1 VGVVVAVMMLVVT
14 VVAGERLRVGLVV
27 ITPGAEECLRVSGWN
42 LLHQFSVSLRYLGLN
57 LCPVCDSFLN
67 LLCTL

>member
-1 VGVVVAVMMLVVT
+1 VTMLVVT
-14 VVAGERLRVGLVV
+14 V
-27 ITPGAEECLRVSGWN
+27 GAEERLRVSGWN
-42 LLHQFSVSLRYLGLN
+42 LLHQFSVSLRCLGLN